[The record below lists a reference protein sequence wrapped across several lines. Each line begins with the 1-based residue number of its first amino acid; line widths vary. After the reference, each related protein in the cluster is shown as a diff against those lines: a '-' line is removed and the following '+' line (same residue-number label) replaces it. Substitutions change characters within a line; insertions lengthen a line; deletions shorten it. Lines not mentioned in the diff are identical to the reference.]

1 MRATRGPGRR
11 FPQALRAG
19 RCPQSDTAVE
29 RITGQSKAGDIAVE
43 IGLLMTPGALLADED
58 FPALLSGYG
67 PLPAAIGRQLAAGSK
82 AWLRRL
88 FTDPVSGDLTTRD
101 KTRRRFDGPLA
112 GFVRERDQH
121 CGRPWCDCRIRD
133 LDHIDPYNGANTTA
147 DNAQGLCKRSHTTK
161 HLPRWR
167 VEATKSGSV
176 WTTPTGHRYDTTRP
190 RLGGDGPKMSKPKVL
205 DDESSMEHKLRKTI
219 GIGTLHRRQ

>member
-1 MRATRGPGRR
+1 MRATRAPGHK

-29 RITGQSKAGDIAVE
+29 RITGQSHAGDIAVE
-43 IGLLMTPGALLADED
+43 IGLLMTPGALFADED
-58 FPALLSGYG
+58 IPALLAGYG

-88 FTDPVSGDLTTRD
+88 FTDPATGDLTTRD
-101 KTRRRFDGPLA
+101 NTRRRFDGPLA
-112 GFVRERDQH
+112 GFIRERDQH

-147 DNAQGLCKRSHTTK
+147 NNAQGLCKRSHTTK
-161 HLPRWR
+161 HLPLWQ

-190 RLGGDGPKMSKPKVL
+190 RLGGDSPTPGKPKIL
-205 DDESSMEHKLRKTI
+205 TGESTMEYKLSKTI
-219 GIGTLHRRQ
+219 GCGTLHRRQ